1 MEKEREGDGE
11 RGSRRVRREREGEGE
26 DVGGKE
32 GRMWRVRE
40 SESDG

>member
-11 RGSRRVRREREGEGE
+11 RGSGRVRREREGEGE

-32 GRMWRVRE
+32 GRVRE
-40 SESDG
+40 RGGCGG